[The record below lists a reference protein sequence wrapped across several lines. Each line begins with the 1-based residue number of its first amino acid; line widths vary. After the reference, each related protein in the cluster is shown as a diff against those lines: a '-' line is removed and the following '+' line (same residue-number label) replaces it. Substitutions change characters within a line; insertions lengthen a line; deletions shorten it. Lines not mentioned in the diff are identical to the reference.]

1 MTEATRRRP
10 FRGLLRTLRR
20 TRELVVEPGLPPGDA
35 TRVARAIDEVLAQP
49 ETDAQRA
56 AAGRLVV
63 AYAGLDPGGRRRFL
77 ELSLIHI

>member
-49 ETDAQRA
+49 ETDDHYVRLQAAPDDELRELEERHIEQHQAARA
-56 AAGRLVV
+56 
-63 AYAGLDPGGRRRFL
+63 D
-77 ELSLIHI
+77 